1 MKILK
6 APARSA
12 EGAEGKLLTGA
23 GRGIKTG
30 EEPTQPEKRQKRQNK
45 KRNKH

>member
-23 GRGIKTG
+23 GRRHERGRKADATGKTA
-30 EEPTQPEKRQKRQNK
+30 EQADSKE
-45 KRNKH
+45 